1 MPVVSIAS
9 NQIWLMILNKAIIQI
24 LQNENIKGKYSNFE
38 SEEDSDGKELKKPD
52 TFEEI
57 SDHIKSNTIGK
68 SSTIIEY
75 KLNIL
80 PVYNPSPSDVGREN
94 PKKEEESQ
102 TSIEEYEL
110 EDFDRLDSN
119 FNNTENEE
127 YDYLSRRFTTQD
139 KDLKTIYNQI
149 HKNQSIKGKRAT
161 LNIPLNEFNLD
172 NMNMFQ
178 NVNKQRTIKFQDNKN
193 LR

>member
-57 SDHIKSNTIGK
+57 SDHIKSNM
-68 SSTIIEY
+68 
-75 KLNIL
+75 
-80 PVYNPSPSDVGREN
+80 
-94 PKKEEESQ
+94 
-102 TSIEEYEL
+102 
-110 EDFDRLDSN
+110 
-119 FNNTENEE
+119 
-127 YDYLSRRFTTQD
+127 
-139 KDLKTIYNQI
+139 
-149 HKNQSIKGKRAT
+149 KGKRET

-172 NMNMFQ
+172 NMTMFQ
-178 NVNKQRTIKFQDNKN
+178 NVNKQQTIKFQDNKN